1 MNIWNEIKKSVE
13 TVVFKNYV
21 NFEGRAT
28 RPEYWWFTLAYAIVN
43 IILSLIPRVGSV
55 LSGILALAVLIPSIG
70 VGVRRLHDINKSG
83 WWLLL
88 SFIPI
93 VGAIILILWLVK
105 PSDNGENTYEKNTP
119 HSQHHCTGC

>member
-70 VGVRRLHDINKSG
+70 VAVRRLHDINKSG
-83 WWLLL
+83 WWLLIAL
-88 SFIPI
+88 VPI
-93 VGAIILILWLVK
+93 VGYIIVILWLVK
-105 PSDNGENTYEKNTP
+105 PSDNGENQYGERP
-119 HSQHHCTGC
+119 IWEVEE

>member
-105 PSDNGENTYEKNTP
+105 PSDNGENKYGERP
-119 HSQHHCTGC
+119 R

>member
-28 RPEYWWFTLAYAIVN
+28 RPEYWWFVLAYAIVN
-43 IILSLIPRVGSV
+43 IILSLIPRVGTI
-55 LSGILALAVLIPSIG
+55 LSGILGLAVLIPSIG

-83 WWLLL
+83 WWYLLIL
-88 SFIPI
+88 IPL
-93 VGAIILILWLVK
+93 VGAIILIVWFVK
-105 PSDNGENTYEKNTP
+105 PSDNGENQYGERP
-119 HSQHHCTGC
+119 RWEVEE

>member
-1 MNIWNEIKKSVE
+1 MNIWNEIKTSVN

-43 IILSLIPRVGSV
+43 IILSLIPRVGTI
-55 LSGILALAVLIPSIG
+55 LSGILGLAVLIPSIG

-83 WWLLL
+83 WWYLLIL
-88 SFIPI
+88 IPL
-93 VGAIILILWLVK
+93 VGAIILIVWFVK
-105 PSDNGENTYEKNTP
+105 PSDNGENQYGERP
-119 HSQHHCTGC
+119 IWEVEE

>member
-43 IILSLIPRVGSV
+43 IILSLIPRAGTI
-55 LSGILALAVLIPSIG
+55 LSGFLGLAVLIPSIG
-70 VGVRRLHDINKSG
+70 VAVRRLHDINKSG
-83 WWLLL
+83 WWLLIAL
-88 SFIPI
+88 VPI
-93 VGAIILILWLVK
+93 VGYIIVILWFVK
-105 PSDNGENTYEKNTP
+105 PSDNGENKYGERP
-119 HSQHHCTGC
+119 RWEVEE

>member
-43 IILSLIPRVGSV
+43 IILSLIPRVGTI
-55 LSGILALAVLIPSIG
+55 LSGILGLAVLIPSIG

-83 WWLLL
+83 WWLLISL
-88 SFIPI
+88 IPI

-105 PSDNGENTYEKNTP
+105 PSDNGENQYGERP
-119 HSQHHCTGC
+119 RWEVEE

>member
-13 TVVFKNYV
+13 TVVLKNYA
-21 NFEGRAT
+21 NIDGRAT
-28 RPEYWWFTLAYAIVN
+28 RPEYWWFTLAYAVVN
-43 IILSLIPRVGSV
+43 IILSVIPKVGSI
-55 LSGILALAVLIPSIG
+55 LSGLLALAVLVPSICAA
-70 VGVRRLHDINKSG
+70 VRRLHDINKNG

-105 PSDNGENTYEKNTP
+105 PSDNGENQYGERP
-119 HSQHHCTGC
+119 RWEVEE

>member
-1 MNIWNEIKKSVE
+1 MNIWNEIKESVE

-43 IILSLIPRVGSV
+43 IILSLIPRVGTI
-55 LSGILALAVLIPSIG
+55 LSGILGLAVLIPSIG

-83 WWLLL
+83 WWYLLIL
-88 SFIPI
+88 IPL
-93 VGAIILILWLVK
+93 VGAIILIVWFVK
-105 PSDNGENTYEKNTP
+105 PSDNGENQYGERP
-119 HSQHHCTGC
+119 RWEVEE

>member
-43 IILSLIPRVGSV
+43 IILSLIPRVGTI
-55 LSGILALAVLIPSIG
+55 LSGILGLAVLIPSIG

-83 WWLLL
+83 WWCLLIL
-88 SFIPI
+88 IPL
-93 VGAIILILWLVK
+93 VGAIILIVWFVK
-105 PSDNGENTYEKNTP
+105 PSDNGENQYGERP
-119 HSQHHCTGC
+119 RWEVEE